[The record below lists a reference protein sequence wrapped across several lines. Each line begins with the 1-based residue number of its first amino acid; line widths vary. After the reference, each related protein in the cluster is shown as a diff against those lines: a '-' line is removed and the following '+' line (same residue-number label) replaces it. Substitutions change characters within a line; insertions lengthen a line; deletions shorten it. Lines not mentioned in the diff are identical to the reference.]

1 MSDLFDTTSTADNGI
16 VSEETTQSD
25 IVKADQAKETGVAF
39 VYENKNDALISPE
52 LADLLKKG
60 VSRTISFAR
69 DITNLD
75 EAVKSSVALV
85 LPEVEDGVIKDNSV
99 TEKNLEEVKK
109 VYTKLN
115 KLWTDLENDR
125 KGMHN
130 VTEAPYKSLND
141 SYKERT
147 KLLTDAIKALKSQI
161 STVETEAANFKKK
174 NLTQSIIEM
183 SKDYRPDFP
192 EILAQNNNALFN
204 KRIWDD
210 RFTNKTMTSTAVQK
224 QVMETLASI
233 NEELKTIEAME
244 DNSAALAQ
252 YYQTGSLTDALTMQ
266 RKVREA
272 KELATRLASSRA
284 AQSTPSQSAPQS
296 QPAPVAPATPEPQ
309 AQTVAPVPPQTPTQP
324 APQKIQLTQVAQT
337 SIEKFFHIWHD
348 GPNAE
353 EAFRALTQFLRDN
366 GFHRENMKQVYVD
379 YLNM

>member
-1 MSDLFDTTSTADNGI
+1 MSDLFDTTNTADNGI
-16 VSEETTQSD
+16 VSEEVKAD
-25 IVKADQAKETGVAF
+25 IVKSDQAKETGVAF

-85 LPEVEDGVIKDNSV
+85 LPEVEDGIIKDNSV

-115 KLWTDLENDR
+115 KLWTDLEDDR

-161 STVETEAANFKKK
+161 STVETEMADFKKK

-204 KRIWDD
+204 KRIWDN

-272 KELATRLASSRA
+272 KELATRLSASRA
-284 AQSTPSQSAPQS
+284 AQSTPAQPVQQS
-296 QPAPVAPATPEPQ
+296 QPAPVQTAPEPQ
-309 AQTVAPVPPQTPTQP
+309 AQTVAPVPPQTQVQP

-366 GFHRENMKQVYVD
+366 GFHRENMKQVYID